1 MSQRSDRIY
10 LAADEARCEPLRAVP
25 QCHKCARKLAE
36 IPPMGRL
43 QDYSLSLPLFSPW
56 CAHFAACTK
65 PTDQPVKKEVKPWPS
80 L

>member
-1 MSQRSDRIY
+1 MTHRSDRIW
-10 LAADEARCEPLRAVP
+10 LAPSEPRCEPTKKMGDCDR
-25 QCHKCARKLAE
+25 CKRYLAE

>member
-1 MSQRSDRIY
+1 
-10 LAADEARCEPLRAVP
+10 
-25 QCHKCARKLAE
+25 
-36 IPPMGRL
+36 MGRL

-56 CAHFAACTK
+56 CAHFAACAK